1 MLQDPVSWHRDLRA
15 KLEVAITHT
24 LELAQQQQQQ
34 QKEWQQN
41 SSDSEEF
48 TSDTDE
54 VRTKRPDTAK
64 PENLQQALD
73 TEQLLVW
80 VFFLPIGGYFGW
92 LCLSHCVLPLPLF
105 ETLAHLKR

>member
-1 MLQDPVSWHRDLRA
+1 MLLQDPVSRYRDLRA

-41 SSDSEEF
+41 SSDSEEY

-54 VRTKRPDTAK
+54 VTTKNPDTAK
-64 PENLQQALD
+64 PKILQQALD
-73 TEQLLVW
+73 TEQLLVCGFFSSHWQLLW
-80 VFFLPIGGYFGW
+80 VA
-92 LCLSHCVLPLPLF
+92 VRLPLC
-105 ETLAHLKR
+105 TSSTIV

>member
-1 MLQDPVSWHRDLRA
+1 MLLQDPVSRYRDLRA

-41 SSDSEEF
+41 SSDSEEY

-54 VRTKRPDTAK
+54 VTTKNPDTAK
-64 PENLQQALD
+64 PKILQQALD
-73 TEQLLVW
+73 TEQLLVC
-80 VFFLPIGGYFGW
+80 FFLFFPLAATLGGCASPTVYF
-92 LCLSHCVLPLPLF
+92 LYHCLK
-105 ETLAHLKR
+105 HLHT

>member
-73 TEQLLVW
+73 TEQLLVC
-80 VFFLPIGGYFGW
+80 FS
-92 LCLSHCVLPLPLF
+92 SHWRLLWMAVPLPLC
-105 ETLAHLKR
+105 TSSTIV